1 MMALVNLRGTGLR
14 LRTVPSWEL
23 NVTPRSMQHFVISPH
38 AAFEME
44 RRGLSDETIR
54 MVLSRPEQQWAV
66 RPGRVVLQS
75 KVALGEAARTYLVRV
90 VVDTDREPAE
100 VVTAYRT
107 SKISKYW
114 REDP

>member
-1 MMALVNLRGTGLR
+1 MALVNLRATCLGH
-14 LRTVPSWEL
+14 RTVPGWEL
-23 NVTPRSMQHFVISPH
+23 NVTPPSIQHFVVSPH

-54 MVLSRPEQQWAV
+54 LVLSRPEQQRAV

-75 KVALGEAARTYLVRV
+75 RVALGEAARTYLVRV
-90 VVDTDREPAE
+90 VLDTDREPAE

>member
-1 MMALVNLRGTGLR
+1 MMGLVNLRAKR
-14 LRTVPSWEL
+14 LRRRMPPDWEL
-23 NVTPRSMQHFVISPH
+23 NVTPRSIEHFVISPH

-44 RRGLSDETIR
+44 RRGLSDETVR
-54 MVLSRPEQQWAV
+54 LVLSRPEQEWTV
-66 RPGRVVLQS
+66 RPGRVALQS
-75 KVALGEAARTYLVRV
+75 RVTLGEATRTYLIRV
-90 VVDTDREPAE
+90 VADVDRDPAE